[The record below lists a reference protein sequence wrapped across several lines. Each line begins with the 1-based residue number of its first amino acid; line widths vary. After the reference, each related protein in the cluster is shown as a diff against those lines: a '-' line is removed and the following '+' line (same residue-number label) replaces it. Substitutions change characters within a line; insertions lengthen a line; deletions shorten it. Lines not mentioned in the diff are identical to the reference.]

1 MKHTNKTT
9 NRNFGIVFC
18 IFFLII
24 ALWPVLSENQIRIWS
39 VILSI
44 LFFVLGI
51 LNSNLLTPLNNMW
64 FKFGILLGKVISP
77 IIMAFVFFFIV
88 FPTGLIMRL
97 IKKDILNLKFNKKDT
112 YWISRKIKKT
122 SMKRQF

>member
-1 MKHTNKTT
+1 MKDINKTT

-51 LNSNLLTPLNNMW
+51 LNSKLLTPLNNIW
-64 FKFGILLGKVISP
+64 FKFGILLGKIISP
-77 IIMAFVFFFIV
+77 IIMAFVFFFVV

-112 YWISRKIKKT
+112 YWNNRKIKKT

>member
-51 LNSNLLTPLNNMW
+51 INSKLLTPLNNMW

-112 YWISRKIKKT
+112 YWNNREKKKS

>member
-1 MKHTNKTT
+1 MKDINKTT

-51 LNSNLLTPLNNMW
+51 LNSKLLTPLNNIW
-64 FKFGILLGKVISP
+64 FKFGILLGKIISP
-77 IIMAFVFFFIV
+77 IIMAFVFFFVV

-112 YWISRKIKKT
+112 YWNNREKKKS

>member
-112 YWISRKIKKT
+112 YWNNREKKKS

>member
-1 MKHTNKTT
+1 MEQINKTT

-24 ALWPVLSENQIRIWS
+24 AFWPVLSEDQIRIWS

-51 LNSNLLTPLNNMW
+51 LNSKLLTPLNNMW
-64 FKFGILLGKVISP
+64 FKFGILLGKIISP
-77 IIMAFVFFFIV
+77 MIMAFVFFFVV

-112 YWISRKIKKT
+112 YWNSRKIKKT

>member
-1 MKHTNKTT
+1 MKEINKTT

-24 ALWPVLSENQIRIWS
+24 ALWPILSENQIRIWS
-39 VILSI
+39 VTLSI

-51 LNSNLLTPLNNMW
+51 FNSKLLTPLNNIW
-64 FKFGILLGKVISP
+64 FKFGMLLGKLISP
-77 IIMAFVFFFIV
+77 IVMAFVFFFVI
-88 FPTGLIMRL
+88 FPTGLFMKL
-97 IKKDILNLKFNKKDT
+97 IKKDILNLKFHKKDT
-112 YWISRKIKKT
+112 YWTNRKIKKT

>member
-1 MKHTNKTT
+1 MKHINKTT

-24 ALWPVLSENQIRIWS
+24 AFWPILSENQIRIWS

-51 LNSNLLTPLNNMW
+51 INSKLLTPLNNMW

-77 IIMAFVFFFIV
+77 IIMAFVFFFVV

>member
-112 YWISRKIKKT
+112 YWNSRKIKKT

>member
-1 MKHTNKTT
+1 MKEINKTT

-18 IFFLII
+18 IFFLVV
-24 ALWPVLSENQIRIWS
+24 ALWPILSENQIRIWS
-39 VILSI
+39 VTLSI

-51 LNSNLLTPLNNMW
+51 FNSKLLTPLNNIW
-64 FKFGILLGKVISP
+64 FKFGIFLGKLISP
-77 IIMAFVFFFIV
+77 IVMGFVFFFVI
-88 FPTGLIMRL
+88 FPTGLFMRL
-97 IKKDILNLKFNKKDT
+97 IKKDILNLKFHKKNT

>member
-51 LNSNLLTPLNNMW
+51 LNSNLLTPLYNMW
-64 FKFGILLGKVISP
+64 LKFGILLGKVISP

-88 FPTGLIMRL
+88 FPNGLIMRL

-112 YWISRKIKKT
+112 YWNSRKIKKT
-122 SMKRQF
+122 SMKRQV

>member
-1 MKHTNKTT
+1 MKNINKTT

-44 LFFVLGI
+44 IFFILGI
-51 LNSNLLTPLNNMW
+51 FNSKLLTPLNNMW

-77 IIMAFVFFFIV
+77 IIMAFVFFFVV

-97 IKKDILNLKFNKKDT
+97 INKDILNLKFNKKDT
-112 YWISRKIKKT
+112 YWNNRKIKKS

>member
-1 MKHTNKTT
+1 
-9 NRNFGIVFC
+9 
-18 IFFLII
+18 
-24 ALWPVLSENQIRIWS
+24 
-39 VILSI
+39 
-44 LFFVLGI
+44 
-51 LNSNLLTPLNNMW
+51 MW

-77 IIMAFVFFFIV
+77 IIMAFVFFFVV